1 MYNSYSH
8 DNLKNTKQL
17 VEHILQRDCNTR
29 NSDKSLAIAV
39 RKYTSKKDVLQVEEI
54 LALPSYETISR
65 IRRKFQES

>member
-1 MYNSYSH
+1 MFDSYSP
-8 DNLKNTKQL
+8 DNLKNTKQV

-29 NSDKSLAIAV
+29 NSDKSLAISV
-39 RKYTSKKDVLQVEEI
+39 RKYISKKDVLQIEEI